1 MNLNLDLIVDLYKK
15 TSYILALLTIIS
27 LFSLLFF
34 FSFFK
39 SFSFALG
46 CFIIY
51 LNVLGIFLI
60 AKFSEKQSKINKDR
74 IIFSMVLFIGK
85 MFLIIAIIFILLKF
99 HFVNVKMFIGGLS
112 LGFLI
117 FLLANII
124 FLPLKIYKQEKAIN

>member
-1 MNLNLDLIVDLYKK
+1 MNLNLNLLVDLYKK
-15 TSYILALLTIIS
+15 TSIILAFLTILS
-27 LFSLLFF
+27 LVILLFF
-34 FSFFK
+34 FSFYK
-39 SFSFALG
+39 SFSFAIG
-46 CFIIY
+46 CFIIF
-51 LNVLGIFLI
+51 LNVLGISLI
-60 AKFSEKQSKINKDR
+60 AKFSEGKSNINKDR

-124 FLPLKIYKQEKAIN
+124 FLPLKIYKQEKIVN